1 VSDVIDLE
9 QRRRAKLPTS
19 SFVDMGDLP
28 AEEAAQ
34 WLVQLFQD
42 GERVPDRCGLNF
54 GYDGCEPV
62 ALSGE
67 QCRLLGRCLIQ
78 VARQLERAAKQP
90 FVRASKDRESGH
102 D

>member
-1 VSDVIDLE
+1 VSDVIDMDRE
-9 QRRRAKLPTS
+9 RKARLPTE

-28 AEEAAQ
+28 TEEAAR

-42 GERVPDRCGLNF
+42 GERVPNRCGLNF

-67 QCRLLGRCLIQ
+67 QCRVLGRCLIQ
-78 VARQLERAAKQP
+78 VARQLEREPKEA
-90 FVRASKDRESGH
+90 G
-102 D
+102 